1 MNGASAGQAARP
13 LPLPDEASEGFWAA
27 ANEGRLA
34 IQRCRACGRFNH
46 APTLAC
52 QSCGSFD
59 LGYQD
64 VSGRGA
70 LHSWTRVEH
79 APAPGFRD
87 KVPFLVGVIELAEQ
101 PHLVM
106 AAELVD
112 VAEADLR
119 LGLPLE
125 VGFERVSPDCM
136 LPVLRPV
143 QEQG

>member
-1 MNGASAGQAARP
+1 
-13 LPLPDEASEGFWAA
+13 
-27 ANEGRLA
+27 
-34 IQRCRACGRFNH
+34 
-46 APTLAC
+46 
-52 QSCGSFD
+52 
-59 LGYQD
+59 
-64 VSGRGA
+64 
-70 LHSWTRVEH
+70 
-79 APAPGFRD
+79 
-87 KVPFLVGVIELAEQ
+87 
-101 PHLVM
+101 M